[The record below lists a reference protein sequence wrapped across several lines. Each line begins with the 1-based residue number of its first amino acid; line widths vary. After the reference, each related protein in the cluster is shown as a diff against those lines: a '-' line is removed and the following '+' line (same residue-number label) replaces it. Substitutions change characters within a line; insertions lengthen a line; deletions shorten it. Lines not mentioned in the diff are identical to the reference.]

1 VLESFGRAP
10 MLLAAA
16 LRQLPKRMWLYK
28 PAPDRWSIHQIIVH
42 LADSEASS
50 YLRCRYLIADPGIAI
65 PEFDPEKWASMLGYF
80 HQSTREALEI
90 IRRLR
95 RVTYNL
101 LARLPESVWL
111 HTPEDSERGAMSL
124 DEWIRRQERH
134 IPHHID
140 QIKQN
145 YQAWLGTH
153 PPRKARTG
161 RESSQ
166 PDARFI
172 SLSAELC

>member
-1 VLESFGRAP
+1 
-10 MLLAAA
+10 MLLAGA

-28 PAPDRWSIHQIIVH
+28 PAPDRWSIHEIIVH

-65 PEFDPEKWASMLGYF
+65 PEFDPEKWASTLGYF

-101 LARLPESVWL
+101 LAKLPESVWR
-111 HTPEDSERGAMSL
+111 HIPPEDSERGAMSL
-124 DEWIRRQERH
+124 EQWIERQEQH

-145 YQAWLGTH
+145 YQSWLGTH

-161 RESSQ
+161 REGS
-166 PDARFI
+166 RFI
-172 SLSAELC
+172 SLSAEVC